1 MKPIPGIRTRLWLA
15 AALPAMLTVLLLLLL
30 FHGRQGSA
38 LEDALR
44 DRAHASARQLGS
56 AAEFLLFADN
66 RDGLARLVES
76 AMAVDPNMRGVAIYA
91 LDGRLQAAAG
101 RLSTPLPAFDDQ
113 VQVRVGKALT
123 VVAPIYPS
131 ALPADE
137 LYAPLGAGT
146 AAAGERRQGLGHV
159 VLEFSLDAMA
169 GQQRDLLLWA
179 LITAAGGLLLAG
191 LFSTWIASS
200 VTRPIG
206 HISRVVERMREGELE
221 ARADP
226 AASGVLRALAAG
238 INTMAARVAMT
249 QEELRQQIAAATD
262 ELRRQKEAA
271 EQAARI
277 DPLTGVASR
286 RAFTEV
292 AEVEIQRALRYRSP
306 LSLVIIDLDHF
317 KAVNDTHGHVTG
329 DAVLV
334 SIAQTVAR
342 EAREVDLV
350 ARLGGEEF
358 VVLLPNCAAE
368 QAALA
373 AERMRLA
380 IEQSKLH
387 VEGRQLSYSASFGVA
402 QFDPSELSIT
412 RLLARADAAL
422 YQAKTEGRN
431 RVAVAQA

>member
-1 MKPIPGIRTRLWLA
+1 MKPTLGIRTRLWLA

-38 LEDALR
+38 LEQALR
-44 DRAHASARQLGS
+44 DRAHASVRQLGG

-76 AMAVDPNMRGVAIYA
+76 AMSGDANMRGVAIYA
-91 LDGRLQAAAG
+91 VDGKLQAAAG
-101 RLSTPLPAFDDQ
+101 RLSTPLPAFDGQ
-113 VQVRVGKALT
+113 VQLRVGKALT

-137 LYAPLGAGT
+137 LYTPVGAG
-146 AAAGERRQGLGHV
+146 AAASGEARRALGHV
-159 VLEFSLDAMA
+159 VVEFTLEALAR
-169 GQQRDLLLWA
+169 QQRDLLLWA
-179 LITAAGGLLLAG
+179 LATAGGGLLLAG

-200 VTRPIG
+200 VTRPIA
-206 HISRVVERMREGELE
+206 HISRVVERMREGELQ

-226 AASGVLRALAAG
+226 AASGVLRPLAAG
-238 INTMAARVAMT
+238 INTMAARVAVT
-249 QEELRQQIAAATD
+249 QDELRQRVAAATD

-292 AEVEIQRALRYRSP
+292 AETEIQRALRYRSP

-317 KAVNDTHGHVTG
+317 KAVNDTYGHVTG

-334 SIAQTVAR
+334 SIAQTVVR

-358 VVLLPNCAAE
+358 VVLLPNCNAA

-380 IEQSKLH
+380 IAQSKLH

-402 QFDPSELSIT
+402 QFDPTELSVT
-412 RLLARADAAL
+412 HLMARADAAL
-422 YQAKTEGRN
+422 YRAKTEGRN
-431 RVAVAQA
+431 RVSVAQD